1 MLICIWGETTVSLS
15 GFGLINDKLCEELL
29 LIWGLEVSSKG
40 SHAFALLEGLGPFN
54 EVLEHFYYLQINQ
67 LLQL

>member
-1 MLICIWGETTVSLS
+1 MLICIWGETTVPLS
-15 GFGLINDKLCEELL
+15 GLINDKLCEELL

-67 LLQL
+67 LMQV

>member
-1 MLICIWGETTVSLS
+1 MLICIWGETTVPLS
-15 GFGLINDKLCEELL
+15 GLINDKLCEELL

-54 EVLEHFYYLQINQ
+54 EALEHFYYLQINQ
-67 LLQL
+67 LQQV